1 MGTLRIA
8 GGAHF
13 FTDVVF
19 AGIFMFLLI
28 WIFHGLIYRWRL
40 TRISDDTIERPVGR
54 LGDMLGV
61 LIRRVIGR
69 KSF

>member
-1 MGTLRIA
+1 MHRIIPALIGLILVLA
-8 GGAHF
+8 GPA
-13 FTDVVF
+13 
-19 AGIFMFLLI
+19 IFMFLLI

-40 TRISDDTIERPVGR
+40 TRISDDTIERPFGR
-54 LGDMLGV
+54 LGDMLGL

>member
-1 MGTLRIA
+1 
-8 GGAHF
+8 
-13 FTDVVF
+13 VVF